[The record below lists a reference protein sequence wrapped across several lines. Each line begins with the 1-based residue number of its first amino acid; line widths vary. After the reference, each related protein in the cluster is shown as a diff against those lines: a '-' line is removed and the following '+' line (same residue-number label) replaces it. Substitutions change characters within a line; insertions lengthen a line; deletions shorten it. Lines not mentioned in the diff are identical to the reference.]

1 MPMKRFCLFLLL
13 WTGALLLVACSS
25 DNAATGSDVPLDAE
39 PLTARIGYTEAL
51 RLAGRGIEMLDSAPQ
66 TRATAGRRTIDA
78 QRLRYMLRATTRA
91 GADQDTLLYVFNFA
105 DSAGFA
111 LVAADRRSGGLLAVT
126 ESGNFTPG
134 ERTGNPGFD
143 LYMSGVENYLDDLLN
158 TPPLDLPSGEEPL
171 LRREKSTHT
180 ESVGPLVTVAWGQ
193 HYPYNLYCFD
203 PSGSSA
209 PSGCVATAVAQILS
223 AWSYPPDMHIFY
235 PGADLSFQTL
245 DWPAVNRHKKTYYCG
260 ADCTEHKTIARLL
273 REIGWQ
279 VEMDYSIGGS
289 SAYSNKVPGCLFHF
303 GYTSSALRDYHPASI
318 CLNLDNHWP
327 VYMRGT
333 VEGTSNGHAWV
344 VDGYR
349 RYVTVFTVWA
359 TYPNGITRLFD
370 EYEETNMYLHCN
382 WGWDGSN
389 NGYFTMNI
397 FDTGD
402 PYELDPGS
410 SNTEDYNFVSI
421 QIINDI
427 RPRNLN

>member
-235 PGADLSFQTL
+235 PGPTCRSKRST
-245 DWPAVNRHKKTYYCG
+245 G
-260 ADCTEHKTIARLL
+260 RL
-273 REIGWQ
+273 
-279 VEMDYSIGGS
+279 SIGIRKPITAGRIVRS
-289 SAYSNKVPGCLFHF
+289 IKPSPACSERSGGRWRWITQLAEALHIRIKFQDVCSISVTRRALCAITTLPQSA
-303 GYTSSALRDYHPASI
+303 
-318 CLNLDNHWP
+318 
-327 VYMRGT
+327 
-333 VEGTSNGHAWV
+333 
-344 VDGYR
+344 
-349 RYVTVFTVWA
+349 
-359 TYPNGITRLFD
+359 
-370 EYEETNMYLHCN
+370 
-382 WGWDGSN
+382 
-389 NGYFTMNI
+389 
-397 FDTGD
+397 
-402 PYELDPGS
+402 
-410 SNTEDYNFVSI
+410 
-421 QIINDI
+421 
-427 RPRNLN
+427 